1 MTPPQHSSYLAT
13 LKPNFSLIY
22 TYLHKIMFFEYNCC
36 ALPEDDATMVETC
49 CTCNILILNYI

>member
-1 MTPPQHSSYLAT
+1 MTLPQPSSHLAT

-22 TYLHKIMFFEYNCC
+22 LHKIMFFEYNWC

-49 CTCNILILNYI
+49 CSCNILTLNYI